1 MTPPAALSPSP
12 ARVTP
17 ERISA
22 WLLAAAGTLPF
33 LAAIADVTG
42 IGAGWRGAG
51 WPGSGWLGSGW
62 LAPVQIYGALIAS
75 FVCGIHWGAALFA
88 PRGLAVSLL
97 FASNVGALL
106 AWLAA
111 LLPPQPGFLLLAAI
125 FAGLLAIDR
134 HLRRAGL
141 WHAWFWTLRLAISA
155 AVVGACLWIGL
166 AV

>member
-1 MTPPAALSPSP
+1 MTAPAALSPAPP
-12 ARVTP
+12 ARFTV
-17 ERISA
+17 ERVSA
-22 WLLAAAGTLPF
+22 WLLATAGTLPF

-42 IGAGWRGAG
+42 IGAGWRGA
-51 WPGSGWLGSGW
+51 GWLGSGW

-97 FASNVGALL
+97 FASNVAALL

-155 AVVGACLWIGL
+155 VVVGACLWIGL
-166 AV
+166 AA